1 MATSPLI
8 SLLLEIENTLKVF
21 PQPDYEDIPI
31 ELLVALDELT
41 KATRGA
47 LNLLDGNIDAK
58 DADAQ
63 VHELDI
69 KALISGDVIAF
80 IIGDINGKHHVVT
93 EEEALLYI
101 ILVTA
106 PLSITRI
113 TLTRMQMKMPMKTLT
128 TMPMVMQMTM
138 NIRMMLIAST

>member
-93 EEEALLYI
+93 VAGIGYRNKF
-101 ILVTA
+101 ILGRRS
-106 PLSITRI
+106 PSLHHSCDCPS
-113 TLTRMQMKMPMKTLT
+113 LQE
-128 TMPMVMQMTM
+128 
-138 NIRMMLIAST
+138 